1 MQNAPMALLKANTV
15 AKCTVNG
22 WREGFVKL
30 DEAWHI
36 AQVFFW
42 FLVGVGFLI
51 YILYRAL
58 RG

>member
-1 MQNAPMALLKANTV
+1 MALLKANTV